1 MASAQLIGQAGR
13 DELERVLS
21 STCFSR
27 NERVSRLLRF
37 LVEKLLEG
45 RENELKESV
54 IGVEVFGRR
63 PDYNPKLDSTVRS
76 EAVRLRALLDRYYST
91 EGREDLIVIELPK
104 GGYIPSF
111 RQCEAG
117 PRRLRLAVGF
127 GKNHPGEPMI
137 ASPLEGRQNL
147 PVQRTPLIGRE
158 KVLSAAKQLLLRQD
172 VRLVTFTGA
181 GGGGKTR
188 LALQAAEEVLEHF
201 AGGVYFVPLAS
212 ITDPGLVVPSIAH
225 ALGVR
230 ETTGKPLIVDLKEHL
245 HYSLQPAM
253 LLLLDNFEHLTSAG
267 AMVTELLEA
276 SAGVK
281 ILVTSRALLHVYGE
295 HDFPVPPLALPD
307 LNLLA
312 DVETLS
318 RTPAVA
324 LFLQR
329 ATALKPDFG
338 LTQENLRA
346 VAEICAR
353 LDGLPLAIE
362 LAAARI
368 KLLPPAAMLARLE
381 SRLQLLTGGS
391 RDLPERH
398 KTLRATLGWSY
409 ELLNAAEQK
418 LFRRLSVFASGC
430 TIEAAEAVCNAAND
444 LDADPLDVIASLAD
458 KSLLQ
463 QSEPPDDEVR
473 ISMLET
479 IREYALERLASSDE
493 ETATR
498 RAHAAFCLVLAEEGA
513 GQLAGAERRVW
524 MNRFDLEQD
533 NFRAALDWLTRM
545 GLLEWGMRLGNAL
558 HLYWQDHA
566 HPAEGSDRMRALLN
580 LPERRA
586 RTKTRARLLFLAGS
600 LGQAADPILRR
611 LP

>member
-1 MASAQLIGQAGR
+1 M
-13 DELERVLS
+13 
-21 STCFSR
+21 
-27 NERVSRLLRF
+27 
-37 LVEKLLEG
+37 
-45 RENELKESV
+45 
-54 IGVEVFGRR
+54 
-63 PDYNPKLDSTVRS
+63 RS
-76 EAVRLRALLDRYYST
+76 EAVRLRVLLDRYYST
-91 EGREDLIVIELPK
+91 EGSQDPLIIELPK
-104 GGYIPSF
+104 GGYIPTF
-111 RQCEAG
+111 QQCEAA
-117 PRRLRLAVGF
+117 PRRLPLAAGF
-127 GKNHPGEPMI
+127 GNNQPGEP
-137 ASPLEGRQNL
+137 ALAPPLEGRHNL
-147 PVQRTPLIGRE
+147 PIQRTPLIGRE

-181 GGGGKTR
+181 GGSGKTR
-188 LALQAAEEVLEHF
+188 LALQATEEVLEHF

-230 ETTGKPLIVDLKEHL
+230 ETTGKPLIEDLKEYL
-245 HYSLQPAM
+245 HYSRHPAM
-253 LLLLDNFEHLTSAG
+253 LLLLDNFEHVTSAG
-267 AMVTELLEA
+267 ATVAELLEA

-307 LNLLA
+307 LNLSP

-338 LTQENLRA
+338 LTQDNLRA

-368 KLLPPAAMLARLE
+368 KLLPPAAMLARLP

-391 RDLPERH
+391 RDLPVRH
-398 KTLRATLGWSY
+398 QTLRATLGWSY

-418 LFRRLSVFASGC
+418 LFRRVSIFASGC
-430 TIEAAEAVCNAAND
+430 TIEAVEAVCNAAND
-444 LDADPLDVIASLAD
+444 LEADPLDVIASLAD

-463 QSEPPDDEVR
+463 QSEPPEDEVR
-473 ISMLET
+473 FSMLET
-479 IREYALERLASSDE
+479 IREYALERLASSGE
-493 ETATR
+493 EAATR

-513 GQLAGAERRVW
+513 HQLPGTERRIW

-545 GLLEWGMRLGNAL
+545 GQLEWGMRLGNAL
-558 HLYWQDHA
+558 HLTGKTTRIPRKGVTA
-566 HPAEGSDRMRALLN
+566 CARSSTCLKRRRGPTPARDYYFSLALW
-580 LPERRA
+580 
-586 RTKTRARLLFLAGS
+586 G
-600 LGQAADPILRR
+600 RR
-611 LP
+611 LTPTPRGLPCRGPCRSIGSWATR